1 MINDEEK
8 DLYIKSKIKDGDIP
22 EKIDDIFNNS
32 IKLFEN
38 KGGNYMK
45 ENNKKI
51 NKKQVVTKRIV
62 GIAACAVIALGG
74 GNIYAT
80 THGYDNIF
88 FMIKELASTGE
99 SVKGKEQILS
109 DRDITI
115 SYQPIEIAEGI
126 KIQIN
131 RLVVKDNEAKL
142 YLKIDKSESDLNI
155 TPFSYIVKDEDE
167 KEICNYT
174 SSKQD
179 ATYNE
184 ELKLEGLKQDTQKI
198 ILEVK
203 QNDGKTLVEFN
214 VDLENKQ
221 IEVIGTEKELEKISE
236 EELKQYLSAFALL
249 NYEDSKV
256 NSSILDEE
264 TLENVR
270 KLMVARQIAELKN
283 IEILTGDKY
292 NDMSYSINPT
302 VVNPEKMNNIM
313 KSFTDIKL
321 DKDGLVKC
329 DVYYRKEKIKNSYKY
344 VSTPNTDFQ
353 GNISGLCID
362 IKDIMYSNG
371 IYTVTFTYSYP
382 TSKDEKNNKIE
393 ELTVYEMTIG
403 LTINEDTTYSKY
415 RVSSKMDSTVV
426 KIAKTDNNEDNKTSE
441 DNKEDE
447 EIKENEDNKM
457 NEANEKNEE
466 NTANNEEN
474 IVVDN
479 VEKNSIKNSV
489 VGTWWRTYNK
499 DHEESTEFCLQFRND
514 GTFIEQTAQERN
526 QSGAIPLKITG
537 QGTYEIKQDNMWDII
552 ELTYD
557 NGEKHELLYGQKGT
571 TKDNKTKLHYS
582 AGQQVFTKFTYA
594 N

>member
-1 MINDEEK
+1 MISDEEK
-8 DLYIKSKIKDGDIP
+8 DLYIKSKIKDGYIP

-32 IKLFEN
+32 IKLSEN

-45 ENNKKI
+45 ENNKK
-51 NKKQVVTKRIV
+51 QVITKRIV

-88 FMIKELASTGE
+88 FMIKELVSPEE

-115 SYQPIEIAEGI
+115 SYKSIEIAKGI
-126 KIQIN
+126 KMQIN

-142 YLKIDKSESDLNI
+142 YLKIDKSESNLNI
-155 TPFSYIVKDEDE
+155 TPFSYIVKDENE

-174 SSKQD
+174 SSKQES
-179 ATYNE
+179 TYNE
-184 ELKLEGLKQDTQKI
+184 ELKLEGLKQDAKRI

-203 QNDGKTLVEFN
+203 QNDGKTLVKFN

-221 IEVIGTEKELEKISE
+221 IEVIGNENELEKISE

-256 NSSILDEE
+256 NSSTLDKE

-270 KLMVARQIAELKN
+270 KLMVARQIAEVKN
-283 IEILTGDKY
+283 IDILTGDNY
-292 NDMSYSINPT
+292 NDMSYSINST

-313 KSFTDIKL
+313 KSFTDIEF

-329 DVYYRKEKIKNSYKY
+329 DVYYRKEKIKNRYKY

-353 GNISGLCID
+353 GNVSGLCID

-382 TSKDEKNNKIE
+382 TSKDEKDNKIE
-393 ELTVYEMTIG
+393 DLAVYEMTIG
-403 LTINEDTTYSKY
+403 LTINEDTIYSKY
-415 RVSSKMDSTVV
+415 RVSSKMESTIVKTAKIDSNENEKENKDNSEENKNTS
-426 KIAKTDNNEDNKTSE
+426 DNNIEQ
-441 DNKEDE
+441 
-447 EIKENEDNKM
+447 
-457 NEANEKNEE
+457 
-466 NTANNEEN
+466 
-474 IVVDN
+474 
-479 VEKNSIKNSV
+479 NSNIKNSV
-489 VGTWWRTYNK
+489 IGTWWRTYNK
-499 DHEESTEFCLQFRND
+499 DHEENSEFCLQFRDD
-514 GTFIEQTAQERN
+514 GTFVEQTAQERN
-526 QSGAIPLKITG
+526 ESGATPLKITG
-537 QGTYEIKQDNMWDII
+537 EGTYKIKQDNMWDIV

-557 NGEKHELLYGQKGT
+557 NGETHELLYGQKGT
-571 TKDNKTKLHYS
+571 AKDNKTKLHYS